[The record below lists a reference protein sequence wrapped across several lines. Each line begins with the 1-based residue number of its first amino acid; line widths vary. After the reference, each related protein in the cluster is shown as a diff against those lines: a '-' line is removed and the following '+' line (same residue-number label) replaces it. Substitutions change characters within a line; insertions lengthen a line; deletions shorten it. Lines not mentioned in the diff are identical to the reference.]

1 MNGENE
7 ESESVYQKQYEKQ
20 VAELQKARALEL
32 QRRHLLKKILEPEA
46 YERLANIR
54 SANPALYAQLAN
66 LLLYLY
72 QNGQLKE
79 KISETQLREFISRL
93 LSKRRET
100 KIIRK

>member
-1 MNGENE
+1 MNE
-7 ESESVYQKQYEKQ
+7 EDEDAYQKQYEKQ
-20 VAELQKARALEL
+20 IADIQKARVLEL

-54 SANPALYAQLAN
+54 SANPSLYEQLAN

-72 QNGQLKE
+72 QNRQLKE
-79 KISETQLREFISRL
+79 KISETQLKEFILRL

-100 KIIRK
+100 KIVRK